1 MKFVE
6 FNSKKGN
13 EYLFDNNSGQIFNK
27 NNQDGIALVQEYTNK
42 MGGEVLQ
49 KIESVQTKDVEK
61 FLYDQ
66 GNGFH
71 QLILEVTSQCNFRCK
86 YCCYSD
92 HYEYTHGYTNE
103 IMNKET
109 AKAAIDL
116 FFKNFNNAQKSNP
129 LQDPFIG
136 FYGGEPLLNRELVRY
151 AVNYIEENY
160 TAFHPKYNM
169 TTNGYLLTEEDMDFL
184 VKHDFAILVSLD
196 GHKENHDRNRVFV
209 DGEPTFNVVFENFQK
224 FRRRYPDYSKISVSF
239 CYDIRTDL
247 IKVKEFF
254 ETNDINF
261 FRASPIESTNTD
273 YYQQFTKEEFQIF
286 NERYNILKEEF
297 YKCIEEK
304 TLTQDMFVYNFFCV
318 GLLEMN
324 YHCMI
329 GDKKNTLIP
338 YTGTCIPGQKIYVRP
353 DGSIH
358 ICERVNPKFSIGD
371 VFHGLNSQMI
381 SELINRYNK
390 IICRRCEECSTSKL
404 CTHCFAKFFN
414 DQDVV
419 FNEGFCNATRQNH
432 CESLSRLVDCME
444 LDSQMF
450 DEITVHYY
458 NRLMDKA
465 LGGC

>member
-6 FNSKKGN
+6 FKSENGN

-27 NNQDGIALVQEYTNK
+27 NHKDGELLLQEYTRK
-42 MGGEVLQ
+42 FGGETES
-49 KIESVQTKDVEK
+49 KIEVVSEEDVDD
-61 FLYDQ
+61 FLYGK

-103 IMNKET
+103 VMDENT
-109 AKAAIDL
+109 ARAAIDL
-116 FFKNFNNAQKSNP
+116 FFNNFENAQKSNP
-129 LQDPFIG
+129 LQDPYIG
-136 FYGGEPLLNRELVRY
+136 FYGGEPLLNRELIRY
-151 AVNYIEENY
+151 AVNYIEEKY
-160 TAFHPKYNM
+160 SKFHPKYNM
-169 TTNGYLLTEEDMDFL
+169 TTNGYLLTKEDMDFL
-184 VKHDFAILVSLD
+184 VKHDFAVLVSLD
-196 GHKENHDRNRVFV
+196 GHKENHDRNRVCV
-209 DGEPTFNVVFENFQK
+209 NGEPSFDVVFENFRK
-224 FRRRYPDYSKISVSF
+224 FRQAYPSYKKITVSF

-247 IKVKEFF
+247 LKVKEFF
-254 ETNDINF
+254 EENDINF
-261 FRASPIESTNTD
+261 FRASPIESANTD
-273 YYQQFTKEEFQIF
+273 YYQQFTTEEFQIF
-286 NERYNILKEEF
+286 DKKYNLLKEEF
-297 YKCIEEK
+297 YQHIREK

-318 GLLEMN
+318 GYLEMN

-353 DGSIH
+353 DGSFH

-371 VFHGLNSQMI
+371 VFNGLNSRKI
-381 SELINRYNK
+381 AELINRYNEV
-390 IICRRCEECSTSKL
+390 ICRKCVDCTTGKL

-414 DQDVV
+414 DQDVA
-419 FNEGFCNATRQNH
+419 FNEGFCNATRKNH
-432 CESLSRLVDCME
+432 CESLAGLVNCLE
-444 LDSQMF
+444 LDSRMF
-450 DEITVHYY
+450 DEITVQYY